1 MQLQQ
6 HIFFSRKGD
15 RRPSHHLGQG
25 RFFSPHRL
33 SSLRVRP
40 SKGALRHLWETG
52 VWRGASQQT
61 PRAALGRRWDGPG
74 EREAATAAS
83 SSSLPACQ
91 PSPPTPIDWQTWPA
105 IGGPPPGP
113 APSPAPSGGPFLRPA
128 GSPLA
133 PVGGSSATVGRGWWF
148 PDPAPI
154 LPALPPNQARSLG
167 SETETPGPSRW
178 SYHGGPRHRG
188 GRQTQSLPTPQRRR
202 GPVRQAR
209 FLEPSPRSTSA
220 SGKPRPGPQGSVAP
234 SERAR
239 AHAAPPPA

>member
-1 MQLQQ
+1 MQQQQ

-148 PDPAPI
+148 PDPGPI
-154 LPALPPNQARSLG
+154 LPALPPSPPTRRDRSVAR
-167 SETETPGPSRW
+167 
-178 SYHGGPRHRG
+178 PRR
-188 GRQTQSLPTPQRRR
+188 
-202 GPVRQAR
+202 PVRPGGHTTAG
-209 FLEPSPRSTSA
+209 LVTEVV
-220 SGKPRPGPQGSVAP
+220 GKPRVCPPRKGDGALSGKHGFSNPHPGPHLRPESLALVH
-234 SERAR
+234 RAQ
-239 AHAAPPPA
+239 